1 MSETLPDPRKRPR
14 QARSVAT
21 FEAILEAAARI
32 LESLG
37 FAGFNTNA
45 VAELAG
51 VSIGSLY
58 QYFPSKDALI
68 VELIRRERAK
78 LSTHIVEVI
87 QQSDAAD
94 LKEKLKLIIQTAVQH
109 QLSRPQLA
117 RTLEFASELIGKDV
131 EESEHQHEL
140 ETIITDLLK
149 RSGVSHAQR
158 AAQDV
163 IALSKGMINA
173 AGIAGESDL
182 NGLQQRVEKAVFGY
196 LDLVLESISI
206 SVLLSKA
213 L

>member
-21 FEAILEAAARI
+21 FEAILESAARI

-58 QYFPSKDALI
+58 QYFPSKDTLI
-68 VELIRRERAK
+68 VELIRRERTK
-78 LSTHIVEVI
+78 LSRRIVEVI
-87 QQSDAAD
+87 EQHDATD
-94 LKEKLKLIIQTAVQH
+94 LKKKLKLIIQAAVQH
-109 QLSRPQLA
+109 QLNRSQLA
-117 RTLEFASELIGKDV
+117 RTLEFASELIGKDI
-131 EESEHQHEL
+131 EESKHQHKL
-140 ETIITDLLK
+140 EAIISDLFI
-149 RSGVSHAQR
+149 RSGISDAQI

-163 IALSKGMINA
+163 IALSKGMINT

-182 NGLQQRVEKAVFGY
+182 KHLQQRVEKAVFGY
-196 LDLVLESISI
+196 LGLT
-206 SVLLSKA
+206 
-213 L
+213 

>member
-37 FAGFNTNA
+37 FAGFNTNT

-78 LSTHIVEVI
+78 LSNRIVEAI
-87 QQSDAAD
+87 QQHEAAN
-94 LKEKLKLIIQTAVQH
+94 LKEKLKLIIQAAVQH

-117 RTLEFASELIGKDV
+117 RKLEFASELIGKDV
-131 EESEHQHEL
+131 EESELQHEL
-140 ETIITDLLK
+140 ETIISGLLV
-149 RSGVSHAQR
+149 RSDISHAQT

-173 AGIAGESDL
+173 AGITGESDL
-182 NGLQQRVEKAVFGY
+182 NHLQQRVEKAVFGY
-196 LDLVLESISI
+196 LDLS
-206 SVLLSKA
+206 
-213 L
+213 

>member
-14 QARSVAT
+14 QTRSVAT

-68 VELIRRERAK
+68 VELIRRERAQ
-78 LSTHIVEVI
+78 LSNHIVEAI
-87 QQSDAAD
+87 QQHDTAD
-94 LKEKLKLIIQTAVQH
+94 LKEKLKLIIQAAEQH

-117 RTLEFASELIGKDV
+117 RTLEFASELISKDL

-140 ETIITDLLK
+140 ETIISDLFIC
-149 RSGVSHAQR
+149 SGISQAQT

-182 NGLQQRVEKAVFGY
+182 NDLQQRVEKAVFGY
-196 LDLVLESISI
+196 LELY
-206 SVLLSKA
+206 
-213 L
+213 

>member
-32 LESLG
+32 LESLV

-78 LSTHIVEVI
+78 LSNRIVEAI
-87 QQSDAAD
+87 QQHNIAD
-94 LKEKLKLIIQTAVQH
+94 LKEKLKLIIQAAVQH
-109 QLSRPQLA
+109 QFSHPQLA
-117 RTLEFASELIGKDV
+117 RTLEFASELIGKDI
-131 EESEHQHEL
+131 EESKLQHEL
-140 ETIITDLLK
+140 ETIISDLFI
-149 RSGVSHAQR
+149 RSGISHAQTV
-158 AAQDV
+158 AQDV
-163 IALSKGMINA
+163 IALSKGIINA
-173 AGIAGESDL
+173 AGIAEESDL
-182 NGLQQRVEKAVFGY
+182 NDLQQRVEKAVFGY
-196 LDLVLESISI
+196 LDLD
-206 SVLLSKA
+206 
-213 L
+213 

>member
-14 QARSVAT
+14 QARSAAT
-21 FEAILEAAARI
+21 FEAILGATARI

-58 QYFPSKDALI
+58 QYFPSKDVLI
-68 VELIRRERAK
+68 VELIRRERAE
-78 LSTHIVEVI
+78 LSKRIVEAI
-87 QQSDAAD
+87 QQHEATD
-94 LKEKLKLIIQTAVQH
+94 LKEKLKLIIHAAVQH

-117 RTLEFASELIGKDV
+117 RTLEFASELIGKDI
-131 EESEHQHEL
+131 EESELQHEL
-140 ETIITDLLK
+140 ETIISDLFK
-149 RSGVSHAQR
+149 HFGISHAQTV
-158 AAQDV
+158 AQDV

-182 NGLQQRVEKAVFGY
+182 NDLQQRVEKAVFGY
-196 LDLVLESISI
+196 LELY
-206 SVLLSKA
+206 
-213 L
+213 

>member
-32 LESLG
+32 LELFG

-68 VELIRRERAK
+68 VELIRRERAE
-78 LSTHIVEVI
+78 LSKRIVEAT
-87 QQSDAAD
+87 QQYEATD
-94 LKEKLKLIIQTAVQH
+94 LKEKLRLIIHAAVQH

-117 RTLEFASELIGKDV
+117 RTLEFASEIIGKDI
-131 EESEHQHEL
+131 EERELQHEL
-140 ETIITDLLK
+140 ETIISDLFIH
-149 RSGVSHAQR
+149 SGMSHAQT

-163 IALSKGMINA
+163 IALSKGMINV
-173 AGIAGESDL
+173 AGIAAESDL
-182 NGLQQRVEKAVFGY
+182 NHLQQRVEKAVFGY
-196 LDLVLESISI
+196 LELY
-206 SVLLSKA
+206 
-213 L
+213 

>member
-1 MSETLPDPRKRPR
+1 MSETLLDPRKRPR

-37 FAGFNTNA
+37 FARFNTNA

-68 VELIRRERAK
+68 VELIRRERAE
-78 LSTHIVEVI
+78 LSNHIVEAI
-87 QQSDAAD
+87 QQHEAAE
-94 LKEKLKLIIQTAVQH
+94 LKEKLKFILQAAVQH
-109 QLSRPQLA
+109 QLSRPKLA
-117 RTLEFASELIGKDV
+117 RTLEFASEIIGKDT
-131 EESEHQHEL
+131 EESELQHEL
-140 ETIITDLLK
+140 ETIISDLFI
-149 RSGVSHAQR
+149 RSGISHAQL

-182 NGLQQRVEKAVFGY
+182 NHLQQRVEKAVFGY
-196 LDLVLESISI
+196 LDLATRNI
-206 SVLLSKA
+206 
-213 L
+213 

>member
-68 VELIRRERAK
+68 VELIRRERAN
-78 LSTHIVEVI
+78 LSNCIIEAIEQT
-87 QQSDAAD
+87 DAPD
-94 LKEKLKLIIQTAVQH
+94 LREKLKLVINAAVQH

-117 RTLEFASELIGKDV
+117 RTLEFASELIGKDL
-131 EESEHQHEL
+131 EERELQHEL
-140 ETIITDLLK
+140 ETIISELFI
-149 RSGVSHAQR
+149 RSGISHAQT

-173 AGIAGESDL
+173 ADMAGESDL
-182 NGLQQRVEKAVFGY
+182 NHLQQRVEKAVFGY
-196 LDLVLESISI
+196 LNLT
-206 SVLLSKA
+206 
-213 L
+213 

>member
-68 VELIRRERAK
+68 VELIRRERAE
-78 LSTHIVEVI
+78 LSNRILEAI
-87 QQSDAAD
+87 QHSDVAD
-94 LKEKLKLIIQTAVQH
+94 LKEKIKLFIQAAVQH
-109 QLSRPQLA
+109 QLSRPKLA
-117 RTLEFASELIGKDV
+117 RTLEFASEIIEKDI
-131 EESEHQHEL
+131 EESELQHEL
-140 ETIITDLLK
+140 ETIISDLFI
-149 RSGVSHAQR
+149 RSGISHAQL

-173 AGIAGESDL
+173 AGIAWESDL
-182 NGLQQRVEKAVFGY
+182 NDLQQRVEKAVFGY
-196 LDLVLESISI
+196 LG
-206 SVLLSKA
+206 LS
-213 L
+213 

>member
-1 MSETLPDPRKRPR
+1 MSETLPDTRKRPR
-14 QARSVAT
+14 QARSLAT
-21 FEAILEAAARI
+21 FEAILEATARI

-58 QYFPSKDALI
+58 QYFPSKDGLI
-68 VELIRRERAK
+68 VELIRRERTK
-78 LSTHIVEVI
+78 LSSCIVEAIKQHEV
-87 QQSDAAD
+87 AD
-94 LKEKLKLIIQTAVQH
+94 LTEKLKLIIQAAVQH

-117 RTLEFASELIGKDV
+117 RTLEFASELIGKDI
-131 EESEHQHEL
+131 EESELQHEL
-140 ETIITDLLK
+140 ENIISDLFI
-149 RSGVSHAQR
+149 RSGISHAQT

-182 NGLQQRVEKAVFGY
+182 NHLQQRVEKAVFGY
-196 LDLVLESISI
+196 LDLS
-206 SVLLSKA
+206 
-213 L
+213 

>member
-37 FAGFNTNA
+37 FTGFNTNA

-78 LSTHIVEVI
+78 LSNHIIEAI
-87 QQSDAAD
+87 QLNTAEG
-94 LKEKLKLIIQTAVQH
+94 LKEKLKLIIQAAVQH

-117 RTLEFASELIGKDV
+117 RTLEFASELIGKNS

-140 ETIITDLLK
+140 ETIISDLFIC
-149 RSGVSHAQR
+149 SGISQAQI

-182 NGLQQRVEKAVFGY
+182 NHLQQRVEKAVFGY
-196 LDLVLESISI
+196 LGLN
-206 SVLLSKA
+206 
-213 L
+213 

>member
-14 QARSVAT
+14 QARSVTT

-37 FAGFNTNA
+37 FTGFNTNA

-68 VELIRRERAK
+68 VELIRRERAE
-78 LSTHIVEVI
+78 LSKRIVEAI
-87 QQSDAAD
+87 QEHEATD
-94 LKEKLKLIIQTAVQH
+94 LKEKLKLIIQAAVKH

-117 RTLEFASELIGKDV
+117 RTLEFATELIGKDS

-140 ETIITDLLK
+140 ETIISDLFI
-149 RSGVSHAQR
+149 RSGISHAQT
-158 AAQDV
+158 AVQDV
-163 IALSKGMINA
+163 IALSKGMINT

-182 NGLQQRVEKAVFGY
+182 ENLQQRVEKAVFGY
-196 LDLVLESISI
+196 LELY
-206 SVLLSKA
+206 
-213 L
+213 

>member
-37 FAGFNTNA
+37 FARFNTNA

-68 VELIRRERAK
+68 VELIRRERAE
-78 LSTHIVEVI
+78 LSKRIVKAI
-87 QQSDAAD
+87 QEHEATD
-94 LKEKLKLIIQTAVQH
+94 LKEKLKLIIQAAVKH

-117 RTLEFASELIGKDV
+117 RTLEFATELIGKDS

-140 ETIITDLLK
+140 ETIISDLFIC
-149 RSGVSHAQR
+149 SGISQAQT

-182 NGLQQRVEKAVFGY
+182 NDLQQRVEKAVFGY
-196 LDLVLESISI
+196 LGL
-206 SVLLSKA
+206 A
-213 L
+213 

>member
-32 LESLG
+32 LESLS

-78 LSTHIVEVI
+78 LSNHIIEAI
-87 QQSDAAD
+87 Q
-94 LKEKLKLIIQTAVQH
+94 LNTA
-109 QLSRPQLA
+109 
-117 RTLEFASELIGKDV
+117 EG
-131 EESEHQHEL
+131 
-140 ETIITDLLK
+140 LK
-149 RSGVSHAQR
+149 RKTKTHHSGCCATSIEPSTVGTN
-158 AAQDV
+158 
-163 IALSKGMINA
+163 L
-173 AGIAGESDL
+173 
-182 NGLQQRVEKAVFGY
+182 RVCFRTHRKRH
-196 LDLVLESISI
+196 
-206 SVLLSKA
+206 
-213 L
+213 

>member
-1 MSETLPDPRKRPR
+1 MPEPLPDPHKRPR

-37 FAGFNTNA
+37 FARFNTND

-58 QYFPSKDALI
+58 QYFPSKNALI
-68 VELIRRERAK
+68 VELIRRERTK
-78 LSTHIVEVI
+78 LSNRIVEAI
-87 QQSDAAD
+87 QQHDASD
-94 LKEKLKLIIQTAVQH
+94 LKEKLKLVIHAAVQH

-117 RTLEFASELIGKDV
+117 RTLEFASELIGRDI
-131 EESEHQHEL
+131 EESELQDEL
-140 ETIITDLLK
+140 ETIVSDLFV
-149 RSGVSHAQR
+149 RSGISHAQT

-182 NGLQQRVEKAVFGY
+182 NDLQQRVEKAVFGY
-196 LDLVLESISI
+196 LDLT
-206 SVLLSKA
+206 
-213 L
+213 

>member
-1 MSETLPDPRKRPR
+1 MLETLPDPRKRPR

-78 LSTHIVEVI
+78 LSTHIVEAI
-87 QQSDAAD
+87 QQNDASD
-94 LKEKLKLIIQTAVQH
+94 LKEKLKLIIHAAVQH

-117 RTLEFASELIGKDV
+117 RTLEFASELIGKDT
-131 EESEHQHEL
+131 EESELQHEL
-140 ETIITDLLK
+140 ETVISDLFT
-149 RSGVSHAQR
+149 RSGISHAQI
-158 AAQDV
+158 AVQDV
-163 IALSKGMINA
+163 MALSKGIINA
-173 AGIAGESDL
+173 AGIAGENNL
-182 NGLQQRVEKAVFGY
+182 NDLQQRVEKAVFGY
-196 LDLVLESISI
+196 LYLD
-206 SVLLSKA
+206 
-213 L
+213 

>member
-1 MSETLPDPRKRPR
+1 MPETLPDPRKRPR

-45 VAELAG
+45 VADLAG

-78 LSTHIVEVI
+78 LSNHIVEAI
-87 QQSDAAD
+87 QQNAGTD
-94 LKEKLKLIIQTAVQH
+94 LKEKLKLIIQAAVQH
-109 QLSRPQLA
+109 QFNRPQLA
-117 RTLEFASELIGKDV
+117 RTLEFASEILGKDT
-131 EESEHQHEL
+131 EENELQLEL
-140 ETIITDLLK
+140 ETIISDLFTC
-149 RSGVSHAQR
+149 SGILHAQT

-182 NGLQQRVEKAVFGY
+182 NYLQQRVEKAVFGY
-196 LDLVLESISI
+196 LDLS
-206 SVLLSKA
+206 
-213 L
+213 

>member
-51 VSIGSLY
+51 VSICSLY

-68 VELIRRERAK
+68 VELIRRERAE
-78 LSTHIVEVI
+78 LSNRIVEAI
-87 QQSDAAD
+87 QQHDTTD
-94 LKEKLKLIIQTAVQH
+94 LKEKIKLIIHAAVQH

-117 RTLEFASELIGKDV
+117 RTLEFASELIGKDI
-131 EESEHQHEL
+131 EESELQHEL
-140 ETIITDLLK
+140 ETIISDLFI
-149 RSGVSHAQR
+149 RSGISHAQTV
-158 AAQDV
+158 AQDV
-163 IALSKGMINA
+163 IALSKGIINA
-173 AGIAGESDL
+173 AGIAEESDL
-182 NGLQQRVEKAVFGY
+182 NDLQQRVEKAVFGY
-196 LDLVLESISI
+196 LDLD
-206 SVLLSKA
+206 
-213 L
+213 

>member
-1 MSETLPDPRKRPR
+1 MSETFPDPRKRPR

-58 QYFPSKDALI
+58 QYFPSKEALI
-68 VELIRRERAK
+68 VELIRRERVE
-78 LSTHIVEVI
+78 LSNRIVEAI
-87 QQSDAAD
+87 QQSDATD
-94 LKEKLKLIIQTAVQH
+94 LKEKLKLIIQAAVQH

-117 RTLEFASELIGKDV
+117 RTLEFASELIGKDI
-131 EESEHQHEL
+131 EERELQHEL
-140 ETIITDLLK
+140 ENIISELFI
-149 RSGVSHAQR
+149 RSGISHAQT

-173 AGIAGESDL
+173 AGMAGESDL
-182 NGLQQRVEKAVFGY
+182 NDLQQRVEKAVFGY
-196 LDLVLESISI
+196 LNLT
-206 SVLLSKA
+206 
-213 L
+213 

>member
-1 MSETLPDPRKRPR
+1 MSETLPDPRKRPH

-68 VELIRRERAK
+68 VELIRRERAE
-78 LSTHIVEVI
+78 LSNRIVEAI
-87 QQSDAAD
+87 QQTDATD
-94 LKEKLKLIIQTAVQH
+94 LKEKLKLIIQAAVQH

-117 RTLEFASELIGKDV
+117 RTLEFASELIGKDI
-131 EESEHQHEL
+131 EENELQHEF
-140 ETIITDLLK
+140 ETIISDLFT
-149 RSGVSHAQR
+149 RSGISHAQI

-182 NGLQQRVEKAVFGY
+182 NYLQQRVEKTVFGY
-196 LDLVLESISI
+196 LDLT
-206 SVLLSKA
+206 
-213 L
+213 

>member
-37 FAGFNTNA
+37 FARFNTNA

-68 VELIRRERAK
+68 VELIRRERAE
-78 LSTHIVEVI
+78 LSKRIVKAI
-87 QQSDAAD
+87 QEHEATD
-94 LKEKLKLIIQTAVQH
+94 LKEKLKLIIQAAVKH

-117 RTLEFASELIGKDV
+117 RTLEFATELIGKDS
-131 EESEHQHEL
+131 EESEHQHEHEL
-140 ETIITDLLK
+140 ETIISDLFIC
-149 RSGVSHAQR
+149 SGISQAQT

-182 NGLQQRVEKAVFGY
+182 NDLQQRVEKAVFGY
-196 LDLVLESISI
+196 LGL
-206 SVLLSKA
+206 A
-213 L
+213 

>member
-37 FAGFNTNA
+37 FAGFNTNV

-58 QYFPSKDALI
+58 QYFPSKEALI

-78 LSTHIVEVI
+78 LSTHIVEAI
-87 QQSDAAD
+87 QQHEAAD
-94 LKEKLKLIIQTAVQH
+94 LKEKLKLIIQAAVQH
-109 QLSRPQLA
+109 QFNRPQLA
-117 RTLEFASELIGKDV
+117 RTLEFASEIIGKDI
-131 EESEHQHEL
+131 EESEHQYEL
-140 ETIITDLLK
+140 ETIMSDLFI
-149 RSGVSHAQR
+149 RSGISHAPIT
-158 AAQDV
+158 AQDV

-173 AGIAGESDL
+173 AGMAGESDL
-182 NGLQQRVEKAVFGY
+182 NHLQQRVGKAVFGY
-196 LDLVLESISI
+196 LELY
-206 SVLLSKA
+206 
-213 L
+213 

>member
-68 VELIRRERAK
+68 IELMRRERTK
-78 LSTHIVEVI
+78 LSNRIVEAI
-87 QQSDAAD
+87 QQSDATD
-94 LKEKLKLIIQTAVQH
+94 LKAKLKLIINAAVQH
-109 QLSRPQLA
+109 QLTRPQLA
-117 RTLEFASELIGKDV
+117 RTLEFASELIGKDF
-131 EESEHQHEL
+131 EESELQHEL
-140 ETIITDLLK
+140 EAIISDLFI
-149 RSGVSHAQR
+149 RSGISDAQT

-182 NGLQQRVEKAVFGY
+182 NYLQQRVEKAVLGY
-196 LDLVLESISI
+196 LDLT
-206 SVLLSKA
+206 
-213 L
+213 

>member
-14 QARSVAT
+14 QTRSVAT

-32 LESLG
+32 LETLG

-78 LSTHIVEVI
+78 LSSHIVEAI
-87 QQSDAAD
+87 QQHEAAD
-94 LKEKLKLIIQTAVQH
+94 LKEKLKLIIQAAVQH

-117 RTLEFASELIGKDV
+117 RTLEFASELIGKDI

-140 ETIITDLLK
+140 ETIISDLFIH
-149 RSGVSHAQR
+149 SGISHAQT

-173 AGIAGESDL
+173 AGIVGESDL
-182 NGLQQRVEKAVFGY
+182 NHLQQRVEKAVFGY
-196 LDLVLESISI
+196 LDLS
-206 SVLLSKA
+206 
-213 L
+213 

>member
-1 MSETLPDPRKRPR
+1 MSEILPDPRKRPR

-51 VSIGSLY
+51 LSIGSLY

-78 LSTHIVEVI
+78 LSNHILEAI
-87 QQSDAAD
+87 QQHDAVD
-94 LKEKLKLIIQTAVQH
+94 LKEKLKFIIQAAVQH
-109 QLSRPQLA
+109 QLSRPKLA
-117 RTLEFASELIGKDV
+117 RTLEFASEIIGKDT
-131 EESEHQHEL
+131 EESELQHEL
-140 ETIITDLLK
+140 ETIITDLFM
-149 RSGVSHAQR
+149 RFCISHAQL

-182 NGLQQRVEKAVFGY
+182 NHLQQRVEKAVFGY
-196 LDLVLESISI
+196 LDLS
-206 SVLLSKA
+206 
-213 L
+213 

>member
-1 MSETLPDPRKRPR
+1 MSETLPDPRKRPL
-14 QARSVAT
+14 QARSMAT

-68 VELIRRERAK
+68 VELIRRDRAE
-78 LSTHIVEVI
+78 LSNRIVEAI
-87 QQSDAAD
+87 QQHDAAD
-94 LKEKLKLIIQTAVQH
+94 LKEKLKLIIQAAVQH

-117 RTLEFASELIGKDV
+117 RTLEFASEIIGKDT
-131 EESEHQHEL
+131 EENELQHEL
-140 ETIITDLLK
+140 ETIISDLFI
-149 RSGVSHAQR
+149 RFGISHAQI

-173 AGIAGESDL
+173 AGIAGESNL
-182 NGLQQRVEKAVFGY
+182 NDLQQRVKKAVFGY
-196 LDLVLESISI
+196 LDLS
-206 SVLLSKA
+206 
-213 L
+213 

>member
-58 QYFPSKDALI
+58 QYFPSKEALI

-78 LSTHIVEVI
+78 LSNHIVEAI

-94 LKEKLKLIIQTAVQH
+94 SKDKLKLIIKAAVQH

-131 EESEHQHEL
+131 EESELQHEL
-140 ETIITDLLK
+140 EIIISDLFT
-149 RSGVSHAQR
+149 RSGTSHAQTV
-158 AAQDV
+158 AQDV

-182 NGLQQRVEKAVFGY
+182 NNLQQRVEKAVFGY
-196 LDLVLESISI
+196 LG
-206 SVLLSKA
+206 LS
-213 L
+213 

>member
-1 MSETLPDPRKRPR
+1 MSEALPDPRKRPR
-14 QARSVAT
+14 QARSLAT

-68 VELIRRERAK
+68 VELIRRERTK
-78 LSTHIVEVI
+78 LSSRIVEAI

-94 LKEKLKLIIQTAVQH
+94 LKDKLKLIIQAAVQH

-117 RTLEFASELIGKDV
+117 RTLEFASELIGKDF
-131 EESEHQHEL
+131 EESQLQHEL
-140 ETIITDLLK
+140 ET
-149 RSGVSHAQR
+149 
-158 AAQDV
+158 
-163 IALSKGMINA
+163 MI
-173 AGIAGESDL
+173 SDL
-182 NGLQQRVEKAVFGY
+182 FIHSG
-196 LDLVLESISI
+196 ISH
-206 SVLLSKA
+206 S
-213 L
+213 

>member
-21 FEAILEAAARI
+21 FEAILVAAARI

-68 VELIRRERAK
+68 VELIRRERAE
-78 LSTHIVEVI
+78 LSKRIVEAI
-87 QQSDAAD
+87 QEHEATD
-94 LKEKLKLIIQTAVQH
+94 LKEKLKLIIQAAVKH

-117 RTLEFASELIGKDV
+117 RTLEFATELIGKDS
-131 EESEHQHEL
+131 EESELQHEF
-140 ETIITDLLK
+140 ETIISDLFIH
-149 RSGVSHAQR
+149 SGISQAQT

-173 AGIAGESDL
+173 AGIAGEGDL
-182 NGLQQRVEKAVFGY
+182 NHLQQRVEKAVFGY
-196 LDLVLESISI
+196 LGLV
-206 SVLLSKA
+206 
-213 L
+213 

>member
-1 MSETLPDPRKRPR
+1 
-14 QARSVAT
+14 
-21 FEAILEAAARI
+21 

-68 VELIRRERAK
+68 VELIRRERAE
-78 LSTHIVEVI
+78 LSNRIIEAI
-87 QQSDAAD
+87 QQSDATD
-94 LKEKLKLIIQTAVQH
+94 LKEKLKLIIQAAVQH

-117 RTLEFASELIGKDV
+117 RTLEFASELIGKDI

-140 ETIITDLLK
+140 ETIISDLFI
-149 RSGVSHAQR
+149 RSGVSHAQT

-163 IALSKGMINA
+163 IALSKGMINM

-182 NGLQQRVEKAVFGY
+182 NHLQQRVEKAVFGY
-196 LDLVLESISI
+196 LRLTSISE
-206 SVLLSKA
+206 
-213 L
+213 